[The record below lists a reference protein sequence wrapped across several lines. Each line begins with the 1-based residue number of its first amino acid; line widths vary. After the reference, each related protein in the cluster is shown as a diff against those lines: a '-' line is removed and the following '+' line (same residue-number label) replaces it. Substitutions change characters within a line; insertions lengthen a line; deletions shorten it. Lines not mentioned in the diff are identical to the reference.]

1 MERTNQNPANEP
13 ERLTRLKEK
22 LGCRNPSYW
31 RMHQMLQKKWEDDI
45 SRRIRTD
52 RKKRELEAITHLAIN
67 AIDGIYTIAKPLVHL
82 YLTGKPDSQKS
93 NDQPKDGN
101 HEQ

>member
-1 MERTNQNPANEP
+1 MERTNQNPANELQ
-13 ERLTRLKEK
+13 RLTRLKEK
-22 LGCRNPSYW
+22 LACRDPGYW
-31 RMHQMLQKKWEDDI
+31 RIHELLEKKWEDDV

-93 NDQPKDGN
+93 NDQTKKRK